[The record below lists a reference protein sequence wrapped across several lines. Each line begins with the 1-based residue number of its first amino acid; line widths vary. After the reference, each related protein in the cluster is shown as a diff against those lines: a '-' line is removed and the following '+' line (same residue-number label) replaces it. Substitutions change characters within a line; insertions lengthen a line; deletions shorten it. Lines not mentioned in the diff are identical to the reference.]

1 MPGGAAGLGN
11 GQLQRDGGVGFRL
24 GGSPCDDIFLFGI
37 FECFSALF
45 FFFLFFQK
53 KGVYNMLIL
62 VLGIIISITIK

>member
-37 FECFSALF
+37 FKCFSALF
-45 FFFLFFQK
+45 FFSFFQN
-53 KGVYNMLIL
+53 KGVYNILIL